1 MTRGGAGSGGP
12 VRRVP
17 RETAVLVTG
26 ASGGIG
32 SAIAERFAAD
42 GCRVALHYSA
52 SAEAVRAAADRCASL
67 GAAQVLT
74 ARADVRSR
82 AEVLRMREELKAA
95 GFVPDVLVN
104 NAGVAHYGMLCD
116 VTDEEWDRVMDV
128 NLKGTFLCTQAFME
142 DMVSRKYGRIINI
155 SSVWGL
161 TGASCEA
168 VYSAAK
174 GGINAFTKA
183 LAKELALSGV
193 SVNAVAPG
201 AVRTAMLDA
210 LDSGDLE
217 ALAEEIPAGRL
228 GEPYEIAESVRFLA
242 QPESGYLTGQILSPN
257 GGWVT

>member
-1 MTRGGAGSGGP
+1 MADGDKKG
-12 VRRVP
+12 RRKPSDV
-17 RETAVLVTG
+17 AVLITG

-32 SAIAERFAAD
+32 SAIAERFAEE

-52 SAEAVRAAADRCASL
+52 SLEAVRLAADRCASL
-67 GAAQVLT
+67 GAAEVLT
-74 ARADVRSR
+74 ARADVSKR
-82 AEVLRMREELKAA
+82 AEVLRMRDELKAA

-104 NAGVAHYGMLCD
+104 NAGVAHYGMLQD

-128 NLKGTFLCTQAFME
+128 NLKGTFLCSQAFME
-142 DMVSRKYGRIINI
+142 EMVRRKYGHIINI

-161 TGASCEA
+161 AGASCEVA
-168 VYSAAK
+168 YSAAK

-201 AVRTAMLDA
+201 AVRTAMLNNLSA
-210 LDSGDLE
+210 GELE
-217 ALAEEIPAGRL
+217 ALAEEIPVGRL
-228 GEPYEIAESVRFLA
+228 AEPREIAETVRFLA
-242 QPESGYLTGQILSPN
+242 QPESAYLTGQILSPN

>member
-1 MTRGGAGSGGP
+1 MADGEQKG
-12 VRRVP
+12 RRKP
-17 RETAVLVTG
+17 SDTAVLITG

-52 SAEAVRAAADRCASL
+52 SAEAVRAAADRCTSL

-74 ARADVRSR
+74 ARANIGDK
-82 AEVLRMREELKAA
+82 AEVLRMRDELAKA
-95 GFVPDVLVN
+95 GFVPNVLIN
-104 NAGVAHYGMLCD
+104 NAGVAHYGMLQD
-116 VTDEEWDRVMDV
+116 VTEEEWDRVMNI
-128 NLKGTFLCTQAFME
+128 NLKGTFLCSQAFMGE
-142 DMVSRKYGRIINI
+142 MISRRFGRIINI

-161 TGASCEA
+161 AGASCEV

-201 AVRTAMLDA
+201 AVRTAMLDS
-210 LDSGDLE
+210 LSEDELSD
-217 ALAEEIPAGRL
+217 LAEEIPMGRL
-228 GEPYEIAESVRFLA
+228 AEPSEIAETVRFLSLH
-242 QPESGYLTGQILSPN
+242 ESAYMTGQILSPN

>member
-1 MTRGGAGSGGP
+1 MPDGGKKVG
-12 VRRVP
+12 RRKP
-17 RETAVLVTG
+17 SDTAVLVTG

-32 SAIAERFAAD
+32 SAIAERFAAE
-42 GCRVALHYSA
+42 GCRVALHYS
-52 SAEAVRAAADRCASL
+52 SSMEAVRAAADRCASL
-67 GAAQVLT
+67 GAAEVLT

-82 AEVLRMREELKAA
+82 SEVLRMRDELKAA

-104 NAGVAHYGMLCD
+104 NAGVSHYGMLCD
-116 VTDEEWDRVMDV
+116 VTDEEWDRVMNV
-128 NLKGTFLCTQAFME
+128 NLKGTFLCSQAFMKE
-142 DMVSRKYGRIINI
+142 MVSRKYGRIINI

-161 TGASCEA
+161 TGASCEV

-201 AVRTAMLDA
+201 AVRTAMLDT
-210 LDSGDLE
+210 LSSEELNE
-217 ALAEEIPAGRL
+217 LAGEIPVGRL
-228 GEPYEIAESVRFLA
+228 AEPYEIAEAVHFLSL
-242 QPESGYLTGQILSPN
+242 PESSYMTGQILSPN

>member
-1 MTRGGAGSGGP
+1 MPDGEKKAGRRKPSG
-12 VRRVP
+12 
-17 RETAVLVTG
+17 TAVLVTG

-42 GCRVALHYSA
+42 GCRVALHYSS

-67 GAAQVLT
+67 GAAEVLT

-82 AEVLRMREELKAA
+82 AEVLRMRDELKSA

-104 NAGVAHYGMLCD
+104 NAGVSHYGMLCD
-116 VTDEEWDRVMDV
+116 VTDEEWDRVMEV
-128 NLKGTFLCTQAFME
+128 NLKGTFLCSQAFME
-142 DMVSRKYGRIINI
+142 EMVSRKYGRIINI

-161 TGASCEA
+161 AGASCEV

-210 LDSGDLE
+210 LSTEELA
-217 ALAEEIPAGRL
+217 ALAEEIPVGRL
-228 GEPYEIAESVRFLA
+228 AEPREIAETVRFLSL
-242 QPESGYLTGQILSPN
+242 PESAYMTGQILSPN

>member
-1 MTRGGAGSGGP
+1 MTDGLAKG
-12 VRRVP
+12 RRKP
-17 RETAVLVTG
+17 SDTAVLVTG

-52 SAEAVRAAADRCASL
+52 SEAAVHAAADRCASL
-67 GAAQVLT
+67 GASQVLT
-74 ARADVRSR
+74 ARADVRKR
-82 AEVLRMREELKAA
+82 AEVLRMRDELKAA
-95 GFVPDVLVN
+95 GFVPNVLVN
-104 NAGVAHYGMLCD
+104 NAGAAHYGMLCD

-128 NLKGTFLCTQAFME
+128 NLKGTFLCSQAFME
-142 DMVSRKYGRIINI
+142 EMVSQKYGRIINI
-155 SSVWGL
+155 SSIWGL
-161 TGASCEA
+161 TGASCEV

-210 LDSGDLE
+210 LSSEEIE
-217 ALAEEIPAGRL
+217 AIAEEIPAGRL
-228 GEPYEIAESVRFLA
+228 AEPKEIAETVRFLA
-242 QPESGYLTGQILSPN
+242 LPESGYMTGQILSPN